1 MLAASS
7 VRNAAAVWARGLWVG
22 NGARVNAGGA
32 AYPTVAASYGRR
44 NLHSTRYGKNFFP
57 FFDGVVSL
65 CR

>member
-44 NLHSTRYGKNFFP
+44 NLHSTTYGKTFFL
-57 FFDGVVSL
+57 FSME
-65 CR
+65 